1 MKNSLKIKINNLYNT
16 QINGVQKLDYEVELV
31 KNIIQEKCFTFDEV
45 IDILLTDNQLLKC
58 TYNKSA
64 FEDMDD
70 NVDNTEGVVESLIY
84 KFITNN
90 GKKLTSQHIERFFNC
105 VSDLKKDDIAWMLL
119 CGGQSFSLI
128 SEIAN
133 KLGIELSTRY
143 VFAHTFVYD
152 RGCVNLYEFQ
162 NMSEF
167 IEDIH
172 LQQALKLRTFENDV
186 LDKIIYQIVVEGMY
200 SNEIITKL
208 CYYQQLP
215 KDLVV
220 KYKDDLDW
228 IAISN
233 AQYFDAVEYIDY
245 EFFRKIKDYMIW
257 GTYVAVNPVSE
268 KLYKIFAD
276 KLSWEEFKTRQQVT
290 IDSEEIQ
297 LTIDKLD
304 KFDIY
309 DYNRIFCH
317 HAIMTPKQTKLVRL
331 YHKILLYSKHGN
343 NNYNV
348 TQFLA
353 KLMLFFGCDRYF
365 DNKLRHDLKKGGF
378 QVEGDYVIGY
388 VHKDFGQCINNRSY
402 EQGLTRSY
410 AASYEIIEN
419 SIDKGNNITVKVKVN
434 IHDIHHTHYYYYPK
448 TAIASIKANKFQFI

>member
-1 MKNSLKIKINNLYNT
+1 MKNSLKIKINNLYNS
-16 QINGVQKLDYEVELV
+16 QINDVQKLDYEVELV

-143 VFAHTFVYD
+143 VFAHTFVYN

-186 LDKIIYQIVVEGMY
+186 LDKIIYQIIVEGMY

-228 IAISN
+228 ITISN

-276 KLSWEEFKTRQQVT
+276 KLSWEEFQMQQQVQ
-290 IDSEEIQ
+290 IEAKNIQ
-297 LTIDKLD
+297 LTQYKLD
-304 KFDIY
+304 KMEDMY
-309 DYNRIFCH
+309 DYSKIFSH
-317 HAIMTPKQTKLVRL
+317 NVIMTPQLMKVVHK
-331 YHKILLYSKHGN
+331 YHKILLYR
-343 NNYNV
+343 YNDNK
-348 TQFLA
+348 TLLD
-353 KLMLFFGCDRYF
+353 KLMLFLHCGRYF
-365 DNKLRHDLKKGGF
+365 DKKLRKELTKSGF
-378 QVEGDYVIGY
+378 QIYGDYVIGY
-388 VHKDFGQCINNRSY
+388 IQEECGYIINSRAYKHGLKKSY
-402 EQGLTRSY
+402 STRS
-410 AASYEIIEN
+410 EIICYDCD
-419 SIDKGNNITVKVKVN
+419 DKCKKNIKVKVN
-434 IHDIHHTHYYYYPK
+434 LLTVYHEY
-448 TAIASIKANKFQFI
+448 